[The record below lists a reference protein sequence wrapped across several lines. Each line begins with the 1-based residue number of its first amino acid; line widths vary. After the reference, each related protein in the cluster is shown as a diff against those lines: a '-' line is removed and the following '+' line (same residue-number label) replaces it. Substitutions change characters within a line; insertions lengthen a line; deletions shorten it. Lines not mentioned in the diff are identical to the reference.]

1 MNAKKM
7 IAALALLATASLA
20 SASEWVEFTDFK
32 STRTRAEVMA
42 ELEQSQA
49 DGSYAALHQEIAD
62 PVAGFVPGKTRAQ
75 VLAEL
80 KQSQA
85 DGSYAVLHQEYQ
97 GQFPA
102 SRTAAATR
110 LAGDSRP
117 ANAN

>member
-80 KQSQA
+80 KQSVA
-85 DGSYAVLHQEYQ
+85 DGSYAELHQEFQ
-97 GQFPA
+97 GQLPPVYVDG
-102 SRTAAATR
+102 ATR
-110 LAGDSRP
+110 LAG
-117 ANAN
+117 NAKSAAAY